1 MSKPAQDQQTEKKGK
16 SKKPLAAVVLLAA
29 LLGFGAYEGAKLY
42 NNDSD
47 ETPKETI
54 TIEVSADTVKINDEV
69 QTPAEGKTWK
79 TVLEEYFAKKD
90 LAKSTVKVNYAYGD
104 YDLVKEIKDALS
116 ALNITPIETGG
127 GT

>member
-54 TIEVSADTVKINDEV
+54 TIEVSADTVKINNEV

-116 ALNITPIETGG
+116 ALNITTIETGG

>member
-16 SKKPLAAVVLLAA
+16 SKKPLAAAVLLAA

-69 QTPAEGKTWK
+69 QKPAEGKTWK

-116 ALNITPIETGG
+116 ALNITTIETDG

>member
-54 TIEVSADTVKINDEV
+54 TIEVAADTVKINDEV
-69 QTPAEGKTWK
+69 QKPAEGKTWK

-116 ALNITPIETGG
+116 ALNITTIETGG

>member
-16 SKKPLAAVVLLAA
+16 SKKPLAAAVLLAA

-69 QTPAEGKTWK
+69 QKPAEGKTWK

-116 ALNITPIETGG
+116 ALNITTIETGG

>member
-1 MSKPAQDQQTEKKGK
+1 MADISQEIAAFQSAKYGEDVRD
-16 SKKPLAAVVLLAA
+16 SMVSLA
-29 LLGFGAYEGAKLY
+29 
-42 NNDSD
+42 
-47 ETPKETI
+47 
-54 TIEVSADTVKINDEV
+54 VKINDEV

-116 ALNITPIETGG
+116 ALNITTIETGG

>member
-90 LAKSTVKVNYAYGD
+90 LGKTTVKVNYAYGD

-116 ALNITPIETGG
+116 ALNITTIETGG

>member
-16 SKKPLAAVVLLAA
+16 SKKPLAAAVLLAA

-47 ETPKETI
+47 DTPKETI

-116 ALNITPIETGG
+116 ALNITTIETGG

>member
-1 MSKPAQDQQTEKKGK
+1 M
-16 SKKPLAAVVLLAA
+16 LLAA

-116 ALNITPIETGG
+116 ALNITTIETGG

>member
-16 SKKPLAAVVLLAA
+16 SKKPLAAALLLAA

-116 ALNITPIETGG
+116 ALNITTIETGG

>member
-116 ALNITPIETGG
+116 ALNVTTIETGG

>member
-79 TVLEEYFAKKD
+79 TLLEEYFAKKD

-116 ALNITPIETGG
+116 ALNITTIETGG

>member
-16 SKKPLAAVVLLAA
+16 SKKPLAVAVLLAA

-69 QTPAEGKTWK
+69 QKPAEGKTWK

-116 ALNITPIETGG
+116 ALNITTIETGG

>member
-104 YDLVKEIKDALS
+104 YDLVKELKDALS
-116 ALNITPIETGG
+116 ALNITTIETGG

>member
-90 LAKSTVKVNYAYGD
+90 PAKSTVKVNYAYGD

-116 ALNITPIETGG
+116 ALNITTIETGG